1 MAGTALK
8 RLMAEYKRESPNSGG
23 KAWNVSTQ
31 ARLTVLRASG
41 PDSLFI
47 CPVKRGGGEWE
58 AVFPAA
64 SDALRR
70 DFIFNY

>member
-8 RLMAEYKRESPNSGG
+8 RLMAEYKRESANSGG
-23 KAWNVSTQ
+23 KARNVSTQ
-31 ARLTVLRASG
+31 ARLTVLRASS

-47 CPVKRGGGEWE
+47 CPVKGGGGGWE
-58 AVFPAA
+58 ALFSAA

-70 DFIFNY
+70 AFIFNY